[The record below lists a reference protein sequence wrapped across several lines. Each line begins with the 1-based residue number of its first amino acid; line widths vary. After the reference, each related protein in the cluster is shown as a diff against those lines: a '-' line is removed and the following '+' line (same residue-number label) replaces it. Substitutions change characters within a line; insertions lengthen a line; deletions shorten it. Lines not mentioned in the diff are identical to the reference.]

1 MTTALNKHRLN
12 IGDPDTPPRHT
23 PGQFLRLFLHS
34 VVRFLLLPPPSAD
47 ISYNIMRSTV
57 NMYKIVRGKLVRA
70 RVSADF
76 QIFASTA
83 GGNVL
88 GEEGNC
94 AGNMS
99 ERNVLHSNIVHMCKI
114 NSGHIGGA

>member
-1 MTTALNKHRLN
+1 
-12 IGDPDTPPRHT
+12 
-23 PGQFLRLFLHS
+23 
-34 VVRFLLLPPPSAD
+34 
-47 ISYNIMRSTV
+47 MRSTV

-83 GGNVL
+83 GGGNVL

-94 AGNMS
+94 AGEYVRRECTTLKYCAHVQN
-99 ERNVLHSNIVHMCKI
+99 
-114 NSGHIGGA
+114 